1 MPLSPKS
8 IPARER
14 LIVAL
19 DVEDTDRAR
28 RLVDELGDS
37 VSFYKIGLGL
47 AFDRGFWSLFDH
59 CAARGKRTFADVKF
73 FDVPETVK
81 SAVRTVVRSGAS
93 FATVHAQEAMIAA
106 AAEGRTA
113 AGGSPETLKI
123 LAVTVLTSLDQG
135 DINALGFPVNV
146 EDLVLSRAQ
155 RVLACGADG
164 LISSGLELP
173 RLRASLGDRC
183 LIVVPG
189 IRPVVNKS
197 DDDQKRTVDIEAAFE
212 TGADYIVVGR
222 PIRSAPDPRA
232 AAEAAQTRIAKLF
245 PNN

>member
-1 MPLSPKS
+1 MPLSPKT
-8 IPARER
+8 IPARDR

-28 RLVDELGDS
+28 RLVDELGDA

-47 AFDRGFWSLFDH
+47 AFDRGFWALFDH

-81 SAVRTVVRSGAS
+81 SAVRTVVRSGAA

-106 AAEGRTA
+106 AVEGRAA
-113 AGGSPETLKI
+113 AGGSPGTLKI

-135 DINALGFPVNV
+135 DVNALGFGVNV

-173 RLRASLGDRC
+173 RLRGALGDRF

-189 IRPVVNKS
+189 IRPVVNKT

-232 AAEAAQTRIAKLF
+232 AAEAVQQRIAKLF
-245 PNN
+245 PAV